1 MFESLT
7 DKLQGIFNRIRGKG
21 RLDEKTV
28 DEVLREIRLALLEAD
43 VNFRVVKEFV
53 ARVREKAV
61 GDEVLQS
68 LTPDQHVVRIVRDE
82 LVALLG
88 GEAEPIRW
96 ATRPPTV
103 FMLCGLQGSG
113 KTTTCAKLAR
123 WVRSQGRNPLLVACD
138 LQRPAA
144 IKQLE
149 VLGEQVNV
157 PVHTPATGGTSDP
170 VSTARKALEHAR
182 SQGYD
187 TLIVDTAGRLQV
199 DEALMDELQ
208 RMRETLQ
215 PQETLLVVDAT
226 TGQEAVSVALAFNE
240 RLELTGVIL
249 TKMDG
254 DARGG
259 AALSLKA
266 VMGKPVRFV
275 GVGERPDALE
285 PFYPD
290 RVASRILGMGDVL
303 SLIERV
309 EQTIEEEEAKALE
322 KKMREASFDFED
334 MLNQMRQ
341 IRKMGPFEQ
350 LIKLVPGYSQI
361 KEQLG
366 EVNVDERSL
375 KRMEAIILSMTHKER
390 RNPEIIDYSRKVRIA
405 KGSGTKVEEVSALIK
420 QLMEMRKTMKQLAQM
435 QKKMQKRKWNPFTR
449 RR

>member
-61 GDEVLQS
+61 GEEVLQS
-68 LTPDQHVVRIVRDE
+68 LTPDQQVIRIVRDE
-82 LVALLG
+82 LIELLG

-96 ATRPPTV
+96 SPRPPTV

-149 VLGEQVNV
+149 VLGEQVGV
-157 PVHTPATGGTSDP
+157 PVHTPSAGGTNDP
-170 VSTARKALEHAR
+170 VSTARKALETAR

-215 PQETLLVVDAT
+215 PQEILLVVDAT
-226 TGQEAVSVALAFNE
+226 TGQEAVNVAQAFNE

-290 RVASRILGMGDVL
+290 RIASRILGMGDVL

-350 LIKLVPGYSQI
+350 LIKLIPGYNQL

-366 EVNVDERSL
+366 EVNVDERAL
-375 KRMEAIILSMTHKER
+375 KRMEAIILSMTPKER
-390 RNPEIIDYSRKVRIA
+390 RKPEIIDYSRKVRIA
-405 KGSGTKVEEVSALIK
+405 RGSGTKVEEVSALIK
-420 QLMEMRKTMKQLAQM
+420 QLMEMRKAMKQLAQM
-435 QKKMQKRKWNPFTR
+435 QKKMQKRKWNPFTKR
-449 RR
+449 R

>member
-7 DKLQGIFNRIRGKG
+7 DKLQGIFSRIRGKG

-43 VNFRVVKEFV
+43 VNFRVVKDFI

-61 GDEVLQS
+61 GDEVLKS
-68 LTPDQHVVRIVRDE
+68 LTPDQQVIRIVRDE
-82 LVALLG
+82 LIALLG

-96 ATRPPTV
+96 ASRPPTV

-113 KTTTCAKLAR
+113 KTTSCAKLAR
-123 WVRSQGRNPLLVACD
+123 WVRSQGRKPLLVACD

-149 VLGEQVNV
+149 VLGQQVGV
-157 PVHTPATGGTSDP
+157 PVFTPAQGGTSDP
-170 VSTARKALEHAR
+170 ISTAQRALEFAR

-187 TLIVDTAGRLQV
+187 VLIVDTAGRLQI
-199 DEALMDELQ
+199 DEPLMEEVARLRDL
-208 RMRETLQ
+208 LQ
-215 PQETLLVVDAT
+215 PQEILLVVDAT
-226 TGQEAVSVALAFNE
+226 TGQEAVNVAQAFNE
-240 RLELTGVIL
+240 KLELTGVIL

-275 GVGERPDALE
+275 GVGERADALE
-285 PFYPD
+285 PFHPD

-309 EQTIEEEEAKALE
+309 EQTLQEEEAKRLE

-334 MLNQMRQ
+334 MLQQMHQ

-350 LIKLVPGYSQI
+350 LIKLLPGYSQL
-361 KEQLG
+361 KSQMG
-366 EVNVDERSL
+366 ELAVDDRAL
-375 KRMEAIILSMTHKER
+375 KRAEAIILSMTPQER
-390 RNPEIIDYSRKVRIA
+390 RHPEIINYSRKVRIA
-405 KGSGTKVEEVSALIK
+405 KGSGTKLEEVSALIN
-420 QLMEMRKTMKQLAQM
+420 QLMEMRKMMKQLTKFQ
-435 QKKMQKRKWNPFTR
+435 QRMQKRRWSPFR